1 MQGPKFNKTSTQR
14 KGKNVFAV
22 SVIALKKRMKRGAK
36 TQSKRRRRKMYS
48 DLKIFVR
55 NSFCPL
61 VPPGQT
67 VKHAVES

>member
-36 TQSKRRRRKMYS
+36 TQSKRRRRK
-48 DLKIFVR
+48 I
-55 NSFCPL
+55 
-61 VPPGQT
+61 
-67 VKHAVES
+67 